1 MGVLRGQNVPRM
13 VLQPDNLGMS
23 KAELTL
29 HEGRYL
35 RLQSRNG
42 WEFVARRHAVAV
54 VIAWTPADE
63 LLLVEQYRE
72 PVGCR
77 VIELPAGLVGDE
89 SGRENEDILDAAA
102 RELEEETGWRPGSV
116 SEIMRCPTSAGM
128 SDETVLFVLA
138 ENLTRV
144 GRGGGDDSEDIVVH
158 RVRHGIID
166 EWLTQH
172 QSHGLAIDPKIF
184 AALYWAIRSPR

>member
-1 MGVLRGQNVPRM
+1 
-13 VLQPDNLGMS
+13 MS
-23 KAELTL
+23 KHESSLY
-29 HEGRYL
+29 EGRYL
-35 RLQSRNG
+35 RLQCRNG
-42 WEFVARRHAVAV
+42 WEFVSRRHAVAV
-54 VIAWTPADE
+54 VIAWTPAKE

-72 PVGCR
+72 PVGKR

-89 SGRENEDILDAAA
+89 IGLENEDILDAAA

-128 SDETVLFVLA
+128 SDEIVLFVLA
-138 ENLTRV
+138 EDLVKV

-158 RVRHGIID
+158 RVRQSAVD
-166 EWLTQH
+166 AWLRQH
-172 QSHGLAIDPKIF
+172 HAHGLEIDPKIF

>member
-1 MGVLRGQNVPRM
+1 
-13 VLQPDNLGMS
+13 MS
-23 KAELTL
+23 NSEITL

-72 PVGCR
+72 PLQRR

-89 SGRENEDILDAAA
+89 AGRESEDILDAAA

-116 SEIMRCPTSAGM
+116 TEIMHCPTSAGM
-128 SDETVLFVLA
+128 SNETVLFVLA
-138 ENLTRV
+138 EDLVQV

-158 RVRHGIID
+158 RVRRSAIDRWLDQHRAHGM
-166 EWLTQH
+166 
-172 QSHGLAIDPKIF
+172 AIDPKIY
-184 AALYWAIRSPR
+184 AALYWSVKAA